1 MRLEP
6 SEYSFKIKGV
16 EVGRAKIRMNYYMA
30 INPGGIR
37 EELTGEPTKDPAFD
51 LPAVWITEDERER
64 AERLGY
70 TVVDPPSIIATHLTE
85 IIKRHASEIL
95 GRQEVQSILD
105 ALKKEY
111 PAVVEDVTKNL
122 SIGVIQKVMQG
133 LLKEQISIR
142 NMVSILETM
151 ADYSTVTQDV
161 GFLIEKA
168 RQSLGRQISLQ
179 YSDESKTMRVLTI
192 DPKLEQR
199 IIESKVETAAGII
212 AALEPAEQR
221 RWINALSNSVK
232 SVQDL
237 GHMPIILCSEA
248 ARALVKSSS
257 IREIPHLVV
266 LSAPEVDPEITVE
279 AIGQIVM
286 EE

>member
-1 MRLEP
+1 
-6 SEYSFKIKGV
+6 
-16 EVGRAKIRMNYYMA
+16 
-30 INPGGIR
+30 
-37 EELTGEPTKDPAFD
+37 
-51 LPAVWITEDERER
+51 
-64 AERLGY
+64 
-70 TVVDPPSIIATHLTE
+70 
-85 IIKRHASEIL
+85 
-95 GRQEVQSILD
+95 
-105 ALKKEY
+105 
-111 PAVVEDVTKNL
+111 
-122 SIGVIQKVMQG
+122 
-133 LLKEQISIR
+133 
-142 NMVSILETM
+142 
-151 ADYSTVTQDV
+151 
-161 GFLIEKA
+161 
-168 RQSLGRQISLQ
+168 
-179 YSDESKTMRVLTI
+179 
-192 DPKLEQR
+192 
-199 IIESKVETAAGII
+199 VETAAGVI